1 MSKISSFDKK
11 GFADINGKIQ
21 TQTIIIEDETCQRN
35 VKLTPIIKDINSLS
49 EYMSLLKEIHTQNEN
64 RLKSKGIKCGSYFFY
79 RGQNDIEF
87 SYIPSALRFPNNIN
101 CEHLISKEYH
111 RQLYE
116 LFDDCKNTMEE
127 QVHMQH
133 YEVGS
138 RILDLLENP
147 LIALWGACS
156 QGSDTDGEAN
166 KKYGEVSIW
175 CLDRLNDKLKVFDSS
190 TVSVLANT
198 SKCEQ
203 EFSLGHLET
212 FYHKEHPSNIRDFI
226 YLKDVLRSSVVVRP
240 KYTNPRIKNQC
251 SAFLIVNLNKM
262 TDEKNQF
269 KNKFGISVEDFSKFI
284 LESKENINV
293 KYINE
298 GKIKIPNMKNP
309 HLLTSW
315 DLCFEKVHCDEMPFI
330 DSYGCYQYLY
340 NNSQN
345 KNEIRPIFAIIP
357 PDSKKSILKELEFI
371 GITESFIFPE
381 RTNISKYIKNVFE
394 I

>member
-1 MSKISSFDKK
+1 MSKLTPLEEK
-11 GFADINGKIQ
+11 GFAEINGQLK
-21 TQTIIIEDETCQRN
+21 TKTIIIEDETCKKTVRFTP
-35 VKLTPIIKDINSLS
+35 VKKEINSLS
-49 EYMSLLKEIHTQNEN
+49 DYMAFLKEINTEN
-64 RLKSKGIKCGSYFFY
+64 KKQQKTKERKCGSYFFY
-79 RGQNDIEF
+79 RGQNNIEF
-87 SYIPSALRFPNNIN
+87 GYNPTILRKKESIER
-101 CEHLISKEYH
+101 EHLVAKEFH

-116 LFDDCKNTMEE
+116 LFDNCKNAMEE

-138 RILDLLENP
+138 RILDLPENP
-147 LIALWGACS
+147 LIALWAACLS
-156 QGSDTDGEAN
+156 AKNEKGQEH
-166 KKYGEVSIW
+166 YGEVSIW
-175 CLDRLNDKLKVFDSS
+175 CLDRLNDKLKAFDSS

-198 SKCEQ
+198 SKCEH

-240 KYTNPRIKNQC
+240 KYTNPRIKNQWT
-251 SAFLIVNLNKM
+251 AFLIVNLNKM
-262 TDEKNQF
+262 IDKKNQF